1 VCVFLALTGKKQDC
15 VFPFLRNVKFGRSLL
30 LFDVYDFCT
39 RCPMLENLDWYLAA
53 PDRFSSKLE
62 QSKAQQFDAAIW
74 NGSNLPSR
82 RISEVAIAM
91 SLSWKPYTLS
101 VMLKPLAESL
111 TDLTLASLKCV
122 DVNSAMELATYFPKV
137 KILFPKCMAD
147 SDKGN
152 S

>member
-1 VCVFLALTGKKQDC
+1 
-15 VFPFLRNVKFGRSLL
+15 
-30 LFDVYDFCT
+30 
-39 RCPMLENLDWYLAA
+39 MLENLDWYLAA